1 MLAVDAPEAIAR
13 SFGRLLLAVHAA
25 DRYHALRALRDY
37 GHTHTVYPFG
47 ESLHYTDA
55 SADAPAGQIATDLGA
70 GLETHGVHDARID
83 PIPAT
88 VEDVFMERMGGPGA

>member
-1 MLAVDAPEAIAR
+1 M
-13 SFGRLLLAVHAA
+13 
-25 DRYHALRALRDY
+25 RALRDY

-55 SADAPAGQIATDLGA
+55 RPEAPPGQIANELGA
-70 GLETHGVHDARID
+70 FLETRGVHAARID
-83 PIPAT
+83 SIPAT